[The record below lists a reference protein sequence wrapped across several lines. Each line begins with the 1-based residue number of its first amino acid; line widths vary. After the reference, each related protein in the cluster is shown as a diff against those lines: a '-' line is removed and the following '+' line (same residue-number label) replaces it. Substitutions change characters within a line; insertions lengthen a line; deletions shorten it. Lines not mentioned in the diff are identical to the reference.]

1 MQKTLA
7 QTGIYDPFNV
17 SLDPWPIPA
26 DQVRDGSPT
35 ARGNVIARADDRRA
49 ITGVWECTPGTFDW
63 VYTWD
68 ETITVLAGRVTIQ
81 EDNGASQTF
90 KTGDVVHFPIGLHAT
105 WTVHETVRKFY
116 ALLSPTPVDL

>member
-1 MQKTLA
+1 MHTTVA
-7 QTGIYDPFNV
+7 QPGIYDPFAV
-17 SLDPWPIPA
+17 ALDPWPIPA
-26 DQVRDGSPT
+26 DQVHDGNPAAS
-35 ARGNVIARADDRRA
+35 GNVIARSEDRRG
-49 ITGVWECTPGTFDW
+49 ITGIWECTPGTFDW

-81 EDNGASQTF
+81 DASGTSQTF
-90 KTGDVVHFPIGLHAT
+90 KTGDVVHFPIGLRAT